1 MSKSLYICPS
11 PIGNLEDMTLR
22 VLRILQE
29 VDFIACEDTR
39 QSRKLLN
46 HYEIKKELLSYHE
59 HNKQEAA
66 EKIITRLK
74 SGQKAALLSDAGM
87 PGINDPGRDLILRCQ
102 EEEIDYTV
110 LPGPS
115 AFTTALVYSGLDSQR
130 FIFAGFFPRDKKE
143 RNEDLAWLDQEEKTV
158 IYYESPHRI
167 KKTLEVLAQKMPERQ
182 LALVREIS
190 KIYEEMLK
198 GKAAD
203 IYNQA
208 RERSLK
214 GEMVLIIEG
223 QEKKEKEKHSQEELE
238 ALFHKLMEEGYSK
251 KDALAKLVEVS
262 GHSKNDIYKK
272 FMIK

>member
-11 PIGNLEDMTLR
+11 PIGNLEDITLR

-66 EKIITRLK
+66 EKIISRLK

-87 PGINDPGRDLILRCQ
+87 PGINDPGRDLILKCQ

-143 RNEDLAWLDQEEKTV
+143 RNEDLAWLTDEEKTV

-167 KKTLEVLAQKMPERQ
+167 KKTLEVLAQKIPDRQ
-182 LALVREIS
+182 VAIIREIS

-198 GKAAD
+198 GSALELYK
-203 IYNQA
+203 QA
-208 RERSLK
+208 GERTLK

-223 QEKKEKEKHSQEELE
+223 REKKEKEKYSQEELE
-238 ALFHKLMEEGYSK
+238 ALFYKLTEEGLGK
-251 KDALAKLVEVS
+251 KEALKKLLEVS
-262 GHSKNDIYKK
+262 GYSKNDIYKQ